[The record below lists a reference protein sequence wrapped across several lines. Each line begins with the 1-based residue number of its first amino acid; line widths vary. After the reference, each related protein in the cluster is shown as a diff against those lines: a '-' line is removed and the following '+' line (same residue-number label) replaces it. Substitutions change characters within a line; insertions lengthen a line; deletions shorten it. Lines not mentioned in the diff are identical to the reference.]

1 MIAIRKGLRVFYPK
15 LTIHTCITLEKLF
28 GSVTAPI
35 ENRIPSLYDMVFL
48 FSLCMQQYNLSEDE
62 LYELVDDID
71 NLYELILELY
81 EEAGLINQDTEEN
94 VLEEQETTNKDELES
109 QPQSSF
115 EKMCNDMIVQCLS
128 IGLSKEQFYN
138 STFKEVKQYS
148 EAYQQ
153 QQKNRLEEQA
163 FFDWQLAN
171 LIGSSVARLLSSNAK
186 YPKLEE
192 AYPFL
197 KDTKPTDEVEEDNN
211 GLTSEEM
218 YTSALILEWAMSQQR
233 KQEKKKQQEQKQE
246 QETDK
251 VEVD

>member
-15 LTIHTCITLEKLF
+15 LTIHICITLEKLF

-48 FSLCMQQYNLSEDE
+48 FSLCMQQHNLSEDE
-62 LYELVDDID
+62 LYELIDDID
-71 NLYELILELY
+71 DLFALIIDLYI
-81 EEAGLINQDTEEN
+81 EAGLIDTEQDSNDSER
-94 VLEEQETTNKDELES
+94 QETTSNDKVEDI
-109 QPQSSF
+109 PQSF
-115 EKMCNDMIVQCLS
+115 EKMCNDVLIQCLS
-128 IGLSKEQFYN
+128 MGMMSKEQFYN

-171 LIGSSVARLLSSNAK
+171 LIGSSVARLLSSDAK
-186 YPKLEE
+186 YPTLQE

-197 KDTKPTDEVEEDNN
+197 DDKQPTEEVGDD
-211 GLTSEEM
+211 GLTPEERAVIINQEKM
-218 YTSALILEWAMSQQR
+218 REWVEAMNKKR
-233 KQEKKKQQEQKQE
+233 KQK
-246 QETDK
+246 ET
-251 VEVD
+251 EECE